1 MHQTCS
7 DLLSESK
14 SFKVWVSH
22 ICLKPIKQH
31 QNHSFFKW
39 MPSFGKH
46 YNTPFVTKSLSKY
59 VPLTSWQLS
68 NQQHAEHEQCKH
80 QASIWWAGKPK
91 TVPQW
96 WQPTHLSVWQKAT
109 TYLRHVSIACLSFIT
124 ALTKETDDEEEH
136 LLTFIALLLWLR
148 IIAFFIESFHVWL
161 CKFYLWLLGSLSLC
175 KQSCGIRLLLSV
187 LRIIMPALF
196 QAELTLSLL
205 LHFEQ
210 SFCDFCF
217 DSQLAGFSKL
227 PFANQSVFIGCFN
240 CNLDLIFCCIKNCK
254 VSTDLGFALMEDFMT
269 PSWKL
274 LRGGVRRLVKY

>member
-31 QNHSFFKW
+31 QNHLFFKW
-39 MPSFGKH
+39 MPSFGEH

-96 WQPTHLSVWQKAT
+96 WQPTLLSVWQKAT

-175 KQSCGIRLLLSV
+175 KQSCGIRLLLCFENHHACLVSSWADIVTVAAFWTIFFVISV
-187 LRIIMPALF
+187 LILNLLDFPSCHLLIKVFSLDVSIVIWIWFFVVSRIAK
-196 QAELTLSLL
+196 
-205 LHFEQ
+205 
-210 SFCDFCF
+210 
-217 DSQLAGFSKL
+217 SQLILVSLWWKIL
-227 PFANQSVFIGCFN
+227 WHQVEN
-240 CNLDLIFCCIKNCK
+240 CL
-254 VSTDLGFALMEDFMT
+254 E
-269 PSWKL
+269 
-274 LRGGVRRLVKY
+274 GV